1 MGGPR
6 GPPKTP
12 AKQAPLGTPFRG
24 VPQGDRGVRPSAV
37 VPMSPPEDNHPLRG
51 SDQGCGPRYRS
62 GLVGGLVVATTSPTI
77 YPMHPHATIVS
88 TDDHSV
94 MSTITQRCRRRDGCH
109 PSRRISCPVLRS
121 SIRHRVRHA
130 SLMGSMIRCAQS
142 LWLVVASGGIATR
155 VAHPER
161 DGPTGS
167 GTPCGWGPSPV
178 PRRGFGPTGGGAPA
192 PPQPGRGHP
201 WDGLRHIR
209 RSPIWGPPDRGS
221 DGDDLGPPV
230 PPGRPGAPLERDPQ
244 DPRKCPK
251 NGHFWGLA
259 AYSPGGVGGLR
270 PLT

>member
-1 MGGPR
+1 MGGPQ

-12 AKQAPLGTPFRG
+12 AKQAPLGTPFWG

-37 VPMSPPEDNHPLRG
+37 VPMSPPEYIHPLRG

-62 GLVGGLVVATTSPTI
+62 GLVSGLVVATTSPTI
-77 YPMHPHATIVS
+77 YPMHPHVTIVS

-94 MSTITQRCRRRDGCH
+94 MSTITQRCRQRDGYH

-178 PRRGFGPTGGGAPA
+178 PQRGFGPTAAGPLA
-192 PPQPGRGHP
+192 PPALVGGIPGLACVTAGGRPFGGRQTP
-201 WDGLRHIR
+201 
-209 RSPIWGPPDRGS
+209 GS
-221 DGDDLGPPV
+221 DGDHLGPPV

-244 DPRKCPK
+244 DPRKRPK

-259 AYSPGGVGGLR
+259 A
-270 PLT
+270 